1 MFFFVCSWWRKNEW
15 LRVISVKSFNI
26 KVFVKNSTVGTVIYL
41 LERIKS
47 YVGYLQFMVEQ
58 EHNLVGHLI
67 LPWIFIVGQN
77 LFFFIWSD
85 NFWFWSDIVRCPT
98 VILKPVKGSIFP
110 AIFPNWQY
118 WKLDTKKFLPF
129 YWYSS
134 IS

>member
-1 MFFFVCSWWRKNEW
+1 MFFFVCRWWRKNEW

-77 LFFFIWSD
+77 VFFSFGRTIFDFGRTLSDVRQLF
-85 NFWFWSDIVRCPT
+85 
-98 VILKPVKGSIFP
+98 
-110 AIFPNWQY
+110 
-118 WKLDTKKFLPF
+118 
-129 YWYSS
+129 
-134 IS
+134 